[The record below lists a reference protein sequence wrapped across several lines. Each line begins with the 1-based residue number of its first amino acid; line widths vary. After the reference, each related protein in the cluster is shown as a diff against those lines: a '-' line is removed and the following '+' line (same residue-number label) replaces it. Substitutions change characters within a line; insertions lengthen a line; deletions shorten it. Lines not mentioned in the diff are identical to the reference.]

1 MSRQHPPRVS
11 AFRGDSHPLKHPRP
25 DGRER
30 SRRGRVGIQVLTHS
44 PAVFIVTIGAL
55 WASVSA
61 PHDPMVMWPT
71 AAWLWLTALFL
82 IRRSLPARKRVT
94 RVR

>member
-1 MSRQHPPRVS
+1 M
-11 AFRGDSHPLKHPRP
+11 
-25 DGRER
+25 
-30 SRRGRVGIQVLTHS
+30 THS
-44 PAVFIVTIGAL
+44 PAALIVAVGAA
-55 WASVSA
+55 WTSASA
-61 PHDPMVMWPT
+61 PHGPVMMWPT